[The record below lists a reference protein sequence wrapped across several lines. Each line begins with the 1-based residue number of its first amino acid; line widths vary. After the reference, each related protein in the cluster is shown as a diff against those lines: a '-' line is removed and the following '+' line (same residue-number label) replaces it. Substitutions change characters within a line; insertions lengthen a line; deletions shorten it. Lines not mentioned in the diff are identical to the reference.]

1 MDLVFS
7 ALIGAIIFTA
17 FAAGLAES
25 IGTAPFFIIVG
36 FVIFLMGL
44 DTYQTVKEQLKSGKP
59 DKK

>member
-1 MDLVFS
+1 MDFVFS

-25 IGTAPFFIIVG
+25 IGTIPFFIIVG

-44 DTYQTVKEQLKSGKP
+44 DTYQTIMEQLRSGKS